1 MKQAVDFS
9 QEMRDV
15 VAGDIARI
23 VLQQVINANKEIGN
37 RVQPCEPG
45 VLLEQFD
52 QHLDGFHGSTHA
64 FIRLLLGKDE
74 GTVKP
79 DEAFPDRQHCSTP
92 WIHGNQRRRVRGRS
106 HMSSVA
112 GLYESASGLDADI
125 KTDAFVS

>member
-1 MKQAVDFS
+1 
-9 QEMRDV
+9 
-15 VAGDIARI
+15 
-23 VLQQVINANKEIGN
+23 
-37 RVQPCEPG
+37 
-45 VLLEQFD
+45 LLF
-52 QHLDGFHGSTHA
+52 
-64 FIRLLLGKDE
+64 GKDE

-79 DEAFPDRQHCSTP
+79 DEAFPHRQDSPAT

>member
-1 MKQAVDFS
+1 MAASTKETVRLTNR
-9 QEMRDV
+9 EREV
-15 VAGDIARI
+15 VGLLAEG
-23 VLQQVINANKEIGN
+23 LSNKEIGN
-37 RVQPCEPG
+37 RVQPGEPG